1 MRGSIIKRHARSCP
15 CARHGMRSKC
25 PHCRRCQCRSWA
37 VVIDRGYVTQAD
49 GTRRRKQQWVT
60 ITGTR
65 AEAEARRAEM
75 LRDLRYG
82 VLVTNNRLTVAEWLD
97 QWLTKIAPSKRAS
110 TVKTYRCIID
120 KHITPAIG
128 SLRLSA
134 LTPLDLESYYASMPT
149 LSRASLQIHHALLG
163 AALNAAVRAGL
174 LMRNPAALVT
184 GKPRRQ
190 VEADAIRA
198 QCLTADEAKRLLAV
212 AREQGSMWGAF
223 YALAIDSGARR
234 SELLALR
241 WSDIDL
247 EAGRVVIARQ
257 LIDHAEPT
265 FGPTKTGRVR
275 TVDLAPD
282 TIALLAQHK
291 REQAAL
297 KMRNRTVY
305 RADLDLVFARTFND
319 GATSTTLGLPIS
331 PDMLARRFHKLREQA
346 GLPASFTFHGLR
358 HTSATLLLAAGV
370 PAKVA
375 AERLGHAS
383 IAMTIDT
390 YSHLLPSMGAEAARR
405 LGALLHG

>member
-1 MRGSIIKRHARSCP
+1 
-15 CARHGMRSKC
+15 
-25 PHCRRCQCRSWA
+25 
-37 VVIDRGYVTQAD
+37 
-49 GTRRRKQQWVT
+49 
-60 ITGTR
+60 
-65 AEAEARRAEM
+65 
-75 LRDLRYG
+75 
-82 VLVTNNRLTVAEWLD
+82 
-97 QWLTKIAPSKRAS
+97 
-110 TVKTYRCIID
+110 
-120 KHITPAIG
+120 
-128 SLRLSA
+128 
-134 LTPLDLESYYASMPT
+134 
-149 LSRASLQIHHALLG
+149 LQIHHGLLG

-212 AREQGSMWGAF
+212 AREQGSMWGAL

-234 SELLALR
+234 GELLALR

-257 LIDHAEPT
+257 LTDHAAPT

-275 TVDLAPD
+275 TVDLAPE

-305 RADLDLVFARTFND
+305 HADLDLVFARTFED
-319 GATSTTLGLPIS
+319 GATSATLGLPIS

-346 GLPASFTFHGLR
+346 GLPTSFTFHGLR

-390 YSHLLPSMGAEAARR
+390 YSHLLPSMGADAARR